1 MDMEKEKAE
10 VKKMNKA
17 TIIGLVV
24 VVLFVILPIANGN
37 TVIPS
42 SIGEIE
48 VGEFI
53 GGILNYWIT
62 VVRTII
68 ATVKW

>member
-1 MDMEKEKAE
+1 
-10 VKKMNKA
+10 MNKA
-17 TIIGLVV
+17 TIIGLVA
-24 VVLFVILPIANGN
+24 VVLFFILPIANGN
-37 TVIPS
+37 TVIPI
-42 SIGEIE
+42 SIGEIA

>member
-1 MDMEKEKAE
+1 MDMEKENTE

-24 VVLFVILPIANGN
+24 VVLFFILPIANGN

>member
-1 MDMEKEKAE
+1 MEKENAE
-10 VKKMNKA
+10 IKKMNKA

-24 VVLFVILPIANGN
+24 VVLFFILPIANGN

-42 SIGEIE
+42 SISEIE

-62 VVRTII
+62 VVKIII
-68 ATVKW
+68 ARVKW

>member
-1 MDMEKEKAE
+1 MEKNKE

-17 TIIGLVV
+17 TIIGE
-24 VVLFVILPIANGN
+24 IA
-37 TVIPS
+37 
-42 SIGEIE
+42 

>member
-1 MDMEKEKAE
+1 MENESTE

-24 VVLFVILPIANGN
+24 VVLFFILPIANGN
-37 TVIPS
+37 SVIPS
-42 SIGEIE
+42 CISEIE

-62 VVRTII
+62 VVKTII